1 MALVLNDRVK
11 ETTTTT
17 GTGDISL
24 AGAVSGFET
33 FVSGIGNANTTYYCI
48 AHKTLNEFEIGIGT
62 INDLSTDTISGRSNS
77 NVLSSTNSDNVV
89 DFSAGEKSVF
99 CTLPASKAVVEN
111 ANNEILLG
119 HTATVTPRGG
129 GITKFTT
136 SNDDGYT
143 VVRYGTNS
151 NDSAYGFNF
160 ARSKNASIGGNTIL
174 ASGDAVGSITWF
186 GDDGNDFNSEVATI
200 KAVVTGTPGSN
211 TVPGILQL
219 NVADQGFVSASKGIT
234 IYGNAPTE
242 FTEDIRVS
250 GGRNN
255 ITNTKVGQW
264 DTAYSWGD
272 HSVVGYLTAHPN
284 ISAASSSD
292 NSGQTFIQDITVD
305 SNGHITAIGTATSS
319 GGVSEALAIA
329 YATAL

>member
-17 GTGDISL
+17 GTNDISL

-62 INDLSTDTISGRSNS
+62 VNDLSTDTISGRSNS
-77 NVLSSTNSDNVV
+77 NVLSSSNNDNVV

-136 SNDDGYT
+136 SNDDGFT

-160 ARSKNASIGGNTIL
+160 ARSKKCKYRWQYYLSI
-174 ASGDAVGSITWF
+174 
-186 GDDGNDFNSEVATI
+186 
-200 KAVVTGTPGSN
+200 
-211 TVPGILQL
+211 
-219 NVADQGFVSASKGIT
+219 
-234 IYGNAPTE
+234 
-242 FTEDIRVS
+242 R
-250 GGRNN
+250 R
-255 ITNTKVGQW
+255 
-264 DTAYSWGD
+264 
-272 HSVVGYLTAHPN
+272 
-284 ISAASSSD
+284 
-292 NSGQTFIQDITVD
+292 
-305 SNGHITAIGTATSS
+305 
-319 GGVSEALAIA
+319 
-329 YATAL
+329 

>member
-17 GTGDISL
+17 GTNDISL

-62 INDLSTDTISGRSNS
+62 VNDLSTDTISGRSNS
-77 NVLSSTNSDNVV
+77 NVLSSSNNDNVV

-136 SNDDGYT
+136 SNDDGFT

-160 ARSKNASIGGNTIL
+160 ARSKNANIGGNTIL
-174 ASGDAVGSITWF
+174 ASGDDVGSITWF

-219 NVADQGFVSASKGIT
+219 NVAAQGFVSASKGIT

-250 GGRNN
+250 GGSNN

-272 HSVVGYLTAHPN
+272 HGVVGYLTAHPN

-292 NSGQTFIQDITVD
+292 NSGQTFIQDITLD
-305 SNGHITAIGTATSS
+305 SNGHVTAIGTATSS

>member
-17 GTGDISL
+17 STGDISL

-33 FVSGIGNANTTYYCI
+33 FVSGIGNSNTTYYCI

-77 NVLSSTNSDNVV
+77 NVLSSSNSDNVV

-99 CTLPASKAVVEN
+99 CTLPASKAMYKDSSGNPVG
-111 ANNEILLG
+111 LG
-119 HTATVTPRGG
+119 SYLQN
-129 GITKFTT
+129 I
-136 SNDDGYT
+136 SE
-143 VVRYGTNS
+143 
-151 NDSAYGFNF
+151 DSSPQLGA
-160 ARSKNASIGGNTIL
+160 AL
-174 ASGDAVGSITWF
+174 DAQT
-186 GDDGNDFNSEVATI
+186 
-200 KAVVTGTPGSN
+200 
-211 TVPGILQL
+211 
-219 NVADQGFVSASKGIT
+219 
-234 IYGNAPTE
+234 
-242 FTEDIRVS
+242 
-250 GGRNN
+250 NN
-255 ITNTKVGQW
+255 ITNLGTINTHTIPAG
-264 DTAYSWGD
+264 TGTFALTSNIPTNNNSLTNGA
-272 HSVVGYLTAHPN
+272 GYLTAHPN